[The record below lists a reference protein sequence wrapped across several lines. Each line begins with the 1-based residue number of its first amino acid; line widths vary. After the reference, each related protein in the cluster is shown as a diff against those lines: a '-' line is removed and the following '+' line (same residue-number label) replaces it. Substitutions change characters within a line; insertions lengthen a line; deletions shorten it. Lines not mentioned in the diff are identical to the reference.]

1 MQYYRL
7 TEGTN
12 DKGTLI
18 PATTDLSQVYKSLKP
33 NKDYYIS
40 IFKFNE
46 EQKKKFDEVGSVA
59 GMTDVT
65 TNKLVWDFDFTPK
78 KADDN
83 PELAREEAVAL
94 VDRLEL
100 QGYTNDNIKI
110 FFSGNKGF
118 EVSVDINEELTPAQV
133 KNVCLN
139 LADGLNTVDRVIYN
153 ATRILRM
160 PCTKHDKSG
169 LFKYPLTVDDIKSS
183 TMAEIKVLARQ
194 KIAYEDIKDFWKPT
208 TLKGKLLLLKEKTP
222 EVKLDRVQA
231 SYTLEDLDWSTKPR
245 DLSYSKWLLEMGY
258 FENGERSHALMI
270 LGATYRS
277 LGYDENKAY
286 YLLKSAS
293 DKQSTRTGDDKF
305 PKSEIWNNIIKQV
318 YSSTW
323 QGGTYSEKTDELLM
337 RLALLVPPSALTKR
351 DDVLTISQ
359 TAALFKEFAA
369 NIDKNIL
376 QFGIK
381 SLDENLMAMIGRVY
395 TIGGSPG
402 SGKTSLAI
410 QILNN
415 TSLSNIPSMFFS
427 FDMGLEDVYQK
438 FIQKHTKKQA
448 KAVFEDMKDADK
460 VKEFDKILDENYANV
475 HFVRSSGMTV
485 EAMKN
490 RITETEKILGIDLK
504 LIVVDYLDLVQADF
518 SDPTQKSMAVIQGL
532 KEIATSLR
540 KCVVVLSQPN
550 KANQKVNK
558 PVESYAAIKGSG
570 AVAELSNAV
579 LWVYRPGANPRTF
592 QDDLFYSID
601 CLKNRHGAMFSLD
614 YSWNGIGGTIAELT
628 PAQRVAL
635 QNLRERLED
644 EDEDAEEPA
653 FNNRRRGGI

>member
-1 MQYYRL
+1 MQYFRICETL
-7 TEGTN
+7 N
-12 DKGTLI
+12 DKGYLI
-18 PATTDLSQVYKSLKP
+18 PTNTNFVELYKTFKP
-33 NKDYYIS
+33 DVDYYIS
-40 IFKFNE
+40 VFKFNE
-46 EQKKKFDEVGSVA
+46 EHKKKFDEVGSVA
-59 GMTDVT
+59 GFSGVLTDRLT
-65 TNKLVWDFDFTPK
+65 WDFDSDLEDLTREQNIDRAKTDAIELVKRLK
-78 KADDN
+78 K
-83 PELAREEAVAL
+83 E
-94 VDRLEL
+94 
-100 QGYTNDNIKI
+100 GYKDSDIKI

-118 EVSVDINEELTPAQV
+118 EVTIDINEELTPQQA
-133 KNVCLN
+133 KNVCMN
-139 LADGLNTVDRVIYN
+139 LAEDLPTKDSKVYN
-153 ATRILRM
+153 STRPFRL
-160 PCTKHDKSG
+160 PLTKHNKSG
-169 LFKYPLTVDDIKSS
+169 LYKYPLTTDDLLTSS
-183 TMAEIKVLARQ
+183 SKEILDLAKQ
-194 KIAYEDIKDFWKPT
+194 KLNYEDIKDAWT
-208 TLKGKLLLLKEKTP
+208 RSQLKGKLIVLKNKTP
-222 EVKLDRVQA
+222 EVKMNQVISS
-231 SYTLEDLDWSTKPR
+231 SYSLEDLDWSTKPR

-277 LGYDENKAY
+277 LGYDDNKAY

-293 DKQSTRTGDDKF
+293 DKQSMRTGSDKF
-305 PKSEIWNNIIKQV
+305 PKEEIWNNIIKQI
-318 YSSTW
+318 YSPSW

-337 RLALLVPPSALTKR
+337 RLALLVPPSAITKR
-351 DDVLTISQ
+351 DDVLTIGQ
-359 TAALFKEFAA
+359 TASLFKEFAA

-376 QFGIK
+376 KFGIK
-381 SLDENLMAMIGRVY
+381 SLDDQLMAMIGRVY

-415 TSLSNIPSMFFS
+415 TSLNGIPSMFFS

-438 FIQKHTKKQA
+438 FIQKHTKIPAKQLLE
-448 KAVFEDMKDADK
+448 KDMKDPEK
-460 VKEFDKILDENYANV
+460 VKMFDDLLDKNYANV
-475 HFVRSSGMTV
+475 HFVRSSGMSV

-490 RITETEKILGIDLK
+490 RITETERVLGIELK

-592 QDDLFYSID
+592 EDDLFYSVE
-601 CLKNRHGAMFSLD
+601 CMKNRHGALFALD
-614 YSWNGIGGTIAELT
+614 FAWEGISGTISEMT
-628 PAQRVAL
+628 PIQKVNL
-635 QNLRERLED
+635 QNLRQRLE
-644 EDEDAEEPA
+644 EEESEEESD
-653 FNNRRRGGI
+653 RRRGI

>member
-7 TEGTN
+7 TEGTS

-18 PATTDLSQVYKSLKP
+18 PATTDLSQVYKTLKP
-33 NKDYYIS
+33 NKDYYLS

-46 EQKKKFDEVGSVA
+46 EHKKRFDEVGSIA
-59 GMTDVT
+59 GITDVT

-78 KADDN
+78 KPEDN
-83 PELAREEAVAL
+83 PELAREEAISL
-94 VDRLEL
+94 IDRLQT
-100 QGYTNDNIKI
+100 QGYSKENIKV

-118 EVSVDINEELTPAQV
+118 EVSMDINEELTPAQA

-139 LADGLNTVDRVIYN
+139 LAEGLNTVDRVIYN

-169 LFKYPLTVDDIKSS
+169 LFKYPLTVEDIKSTNIQEIKELAKESISYDDIKD
-183 TMAEIKVLARQ
+183 
-194 KIAYEDIKDFWKPT
+194 YWKPT
-208 TLKGKLLLLKEKTP
+208 TLKGKLLLLKDKTP
-222 EVKLDRVQA
+222 EVKVSQVATSYDLDQ
-231 SYTLEDLDWSTKPR
+231 LDWSTKPR
-245 DLSYSKWLLEMGY
+245 DLSYSKWLLEMGF

-270 LGATYRS
+270 LASTYKS
-277 LGYDENKAY
+277 LGFDDNKAY

-293 DKQSTRTGDDKF
+293 DKQSLRTGDDKF
-305 PKSEIWNNIIKQV
+305 PKNEIWNNIIKQV

-337 RLALLVPPSALTKR
+337 RLALLVPPSAATKR
-351 DDVLTISQ
+351 DDVLTIKQ
-359 TAALFKEFAA
+359 TSGLFKEFAA

-376 QFGIK
+376 KFGIK
-381 SLDENLMAMIGRVY
+381 SLDESLMAMIGRVY
-395 TIGGSPG
+395 VIGGSPG
-402 SGKTSLAI
+402 SGKSSLGL

-415 TSLSNIPSMFFS
+415 TSLQDIPSMFFS

-438 FIQKHTKKQA
+438 LIQKHTKKQA
-448 KAVFEDMKDADK
+448 KVVFEDSKDPEK
-460 VKEFDKILDENYANV
+460 CKEFDTTLDKNYANV
-475 HFVRSSGMTV
+475 YFIRSSGMTV

-490 RITETEKILGIDLK
+490 RIIETERVTGVELK
-504 LIVVDYLDLVQADF
+504 LVLVDYLDLVQADF

-570 AVAELSNAV
+570 AVAELANAV
-579 LWVYRPGANPRTF
+579 LWIHRPGANPRSF
-592 QDDLFYSID
+592 EDDLYYSVD

-614 YSWNGIGGTIAELT
+614 YAWEGVSGTIAELT
-628 PAQRVAL
+628 PAQRVNL
-635 QNLRERLED
+635 QNLRARLEED
-644 EDEDAEEPA
+644 EDEDD
-653 FNNRRRGGI
+653 NRRGF

>member
-7 TEGTN
+7 CETKK
-12 DKGTLI
+12 DKGVLI
-18 PATTDLSQVYKSLKP
+18 PADRDLTAVYKTLKP

-46 EQKKKFDEVGSVA
+46 DQKKKFDEVGSVA

-65 TNKLVWDFDFTPK
+65 TDKLVWDFD
-78 KADDN
+78 DEHN
-83 PELAREEAVAL
+83 PEAARQDAIEL
-94 VDRLEL
+94 IDRLEL
-100 QGYTNDNIKI
+100 QQYNQDNIKI

-118 EVSVDINEELTPAQV
+118 EVSVDINEDLTPNQA
-133 KNVCLN
+133 KNICLN
-139 LADGLNTVDRVIYN
+139 LAEGLKSTDRVIYN
-153 ATRILRM
+153 ATRILRL
-160 PCTKHDKSG
+160 PLTKHNDSG
-169 LFKYPLTVDDIKSS
+169 LYKYPLTIEDLKSTPIS
-183 TMAEIKVLARQ
+183 EIKALAKEQ
-194 KIAYEDIKDFWKPT
+194 LKYEDIKDAWKPT
-208 TLKGKLLLLKEKTP
+208 SLKGKLLLLKEKTP
-222 EVKLDRVQA
+222 QVKPDKVQS
-231 SYTLEDLDWSTKPR
+231 SYSLEDLDWSTKPR

-293 DKQSTRTGDDKF
+293 DKQSLRTGDDKF
-305 PKSEIWNNIIKQV
+305 PKNEIWNNIIKQV
-318 YSSTW
+318 YSPTW

-337 RLALLVPPSALTKR
+337 RLALLVPPSAIAKR
-351 DDVLTISQ
+351 DDVLTIGQ

-376 QFGIK
+376 KFGIK
-381 SLDENLMAMIGRVY
+381 SLDDQLMAMIGRVY

-415 TSLSNIPSMFFS
+415 TSLNNIPSMFFS

-438 FIQKHTKKQA
+438 FIQKHTKRQA
-448 KAVFEDMKDADK
+448 KQLYEDMKDPNK
-460 VKEFDKILDENYANV
+460 VKEFDDLLDKNYANV

-490 RITETEKILGIDLK
+490 RITETERILGVELK

-518 SDPTQKSMAVIQGL
+518 SDPTQKSMAIIQGL

-579 LWVYRPGANPRTF
+579 LWCFRPGANPRTF
-592 QDDLFYSID
+592 EDDLYYSIE
-601 CLKNRHGAMFSLD
+601 CMKNRHGALFALD
-614 YSWNGIGGTIAELT
+614 FAWEGVSGTITELT
-628 PAQRVAL
+628 PAQRVNL
-635 QNLRERLED
+635 QNLRARLEEEED
-644 EDEDAEEPA
+644 EDTG
-653 FNNRRRGGI
+653 RRGI

>member
-1 MQYYRL
+1 MQYFRICETL
-7 TEGTN
+7 N
-12 DKGTLI
+12 DKGRLI
-18 PATTDLSQVYKSLKP
+18 PYTRDLTEVYKSLKP
-33 NKDYYIS
+33 NKDYYVS

-46 EQKKKFDEVGSVA
+46 EHKKKFDQTGSIA
-59 GMTDVT
+59 GITDVT
-65 TNKLVWDFDFTPK
+65 TDRLVWDFDALDAKGNP
-78 KADDN
+78 A
-83 PELAREEAVAL
+83 PELAQQDAIEL
-94 VDRLEL
+94 TNRLLL
-100 QGYTNDNIKI
+100 QGYSESNIKI
-110 FFSGNKGF
+110 FYSGAKGF
-118 EVSVDINEELTPAQV
+118 EVSLDLTEDLTPNQA
-133 KNVCLN
+133 KNICLN
-139 LADGLNTVDRVIYN
+139 FAEGLNTTDRVIYN
-153 ATRILRM
+153 ATRILRL
-160 PCTKHDKSG
+160 PLTRHKSG
-169 LFKYPLTVDDIKSS
+169 LYKTPLTIQDLKEPIN
-183 TMAEIKVLARQ
+183 EIKKMAKDPLS
-194 KIAYEDIKDFWKPT
+194 YNDIKDAWEVT
-208 TLKGKLLLLKEKTP
+208 QLKGKLLLLKHKTP
-222 EVKLDRVQA
+222 EVKLDKVQA
-231 SYTLEDLDWSTKPR
+231 SYSLEELDWSTKPR

-293 DKQSTRTGDDKF
+293 DKQSMRTGDDKF
-305 PKSEIWNNIIKQV
+305 PKNEIWNNIIKQV
-318 YSSTW
+318 YSPTW

-337 RLALLVPPSALTKR
+337 RLSLLVPPSAMTKR
-351 DDVLTISQ
+351 DDVLSISQ

-376 QFGIK
+376 KFGIK
-381 SLDENLMAMIGRVY
+381 SLDDQLMAMIGRVY

-415 TSLSNIPSMFFS
+415 TSLNNIPSMFFS

-438 FIQKHTKKQA
+438 FIQKHTKRQA
-448 KAVFEDMKDADK
+448 KQLYEDMKDPVK
-460 VKEFDKILDENYANV
+460 VKEFDDLLDKNYANV

-490 RITETEKILGIDLK
+490 RITETERVLGVELK

-518 SDPTQKSMAVIQGL
+518 SDPTQKSMAIIQGL

-579 LWVYRPGANPRTF
+579 LWCFRPGANPRTF
-592 QDDLFYSID
+592 EDDLYYSIE
-601 CLKNRHGAMFSLD
+601 CMKNRHGALFALDFSWEGV
-614 YSWNGIGGTIAELT
+614 SGTITELT
-628 PAQRVAL
+628 PVQRVNL
-635 QNLRERLED
+635 QNLRARLEEEED
-644 EDEDAEEPA
+644 EDTG
-653 FNNRRRGGI
+653 RRGI

>member
-7 TEGTN
+7 CETTN
-12 DKGTLI
+12 DKGKLI
-18 PATTDLSQVYKSLKP
+18 PADSDLTAVYKTLKP
-33 NKDYYIS
+33 NKDYYLS

-46 EQKKKFDEVGSVA
+46 EHKKKFDESGSIA
-59 GMTDVT
+59 GIIDVT
-65 TNKLVWDFDFTPK
+65 TNKLVWDFDNHGNPDVAR
-78 KADDN
+78 ADAIK
-83 PELAREEAVAL
+83 LI
-94 VDRLEL
+94 DRLIL
-100 QGYTNDNIKI
+100 QGYNKENIRV

-118 EVSVDINEELTPAQV
+118 EVSMDINEELTPIQA

-139 LADGLNTVDRVIYN
+139 LADGLETTDRVIYN

-169 LFKYPLTVDDIKSS
+169 LYKYPLTVDDIKSTS
-183 TMAEIKVLARQ
+183 MSDIKDLA
-194 KIAYEDIKDFWKPT
+194 KESVDYEMIKDFWKPT

-222 EVKLDRVQA
+222 EVKIDKVQA
-231 SYTLEDLDWSTKPR
+231 SYTLEELDWSTKPR
-245 DLSYSKWLLEMGY
+245 DLSYAKWLLEMGY

-277 LGYDENKAY
+277 LGYDDNKAY

-293 DKQSTRTGDDKF
+293 DKQSLRTGSDKF
-305 PKSEIWNNIIKQV
+305 PKNEIWNNIIKQV
-318 YSSTW
+318 YSPSW

-337 RLALLVPPSALTKR
+337 RLSLLVPPSAVAKR
-351 DDVLTISQ
+351 TDVLTIGQ
-359 TAALFKEFAA
+359 TGALFKEFAS

-376 QFGIK
+376 KFGIK
-381 SLDENLMAMIGRVY
+381 SLDDQLMAMIGRVY

-402 SGKTSLAI
+402 SGKTSLAL
-410 QILNN
+410 QVMNN
-415 TSLSNIPSMFFS
+415 TSLLDIPSMFFS

-438 FIQKHTKKQA
+438 LIQKHTKKTA
-448 KAVFEDMKDADK
+448 KVVYEDMKDPDK
-460 VKEFDKILDENYANV
+460 VREFDEILDKNYANV

-490 RITETEKILGIDLK
+490 RITETERVLGIELK
-504 LIVVDYLDLVQADF
+504 LIIVDYMDLVQADF

-550 KANQKVNK
+550 KANQKLNK

-592 QDDLFYSID
+592 EDDLFYAVE
-601 CLKNRHGAMFSLD
+601 CMKNRHGALFALD
-614 YSWNGIGGTIAELT
+614 YAWEGISGTITELT
-628 PAQRVAL
+628 PVQRVNL
-635 QNLRERLED
+635 QNLRARLEEEDD
-644 EDEDAEEPA
+644 EDS
-653 FNNRRRGGI
+653 RGGF